1 MLTYPLKII
10 FSPRGLGG
18 GKWRYC
24 WYRGGYLWPP
34 RYLYHGPD
42 YHLPVAA
49 YGSPAPAVAAPF
61 PDVSEDDYYADA
73 AAWAWENRLIS
84 GDAFGGDVP
93 ATRAA
98 TMTYLWKLAG
108 QPNAGAA
115 GFSDVPADA
124 DYATAVAWAVEEGI
138 TAGTGEDT
146 FSPDSICTR
155 AQIVTFLY
163 QALAN

>member
-1 MLTYPLKII
+1 M
-10 FSPRGLGG
+10 
-18 GKWRYC
+18 
-24 WYRGGYLWPP
+24 
-34 RYLYHGPD
+34 
-42 YHLPVAA
+42 
-49 YGSPAPAVAAPF
+49 
-61 PDVSEDDYYADA
+61 
-73 AAWAWENRLIS
+73 IS
-84 GDAFGGDVP
+84 GDVFGGNAP

-124 DYATAVAWAVEEGI
+124 DYATAVDWAVEEGI

-163 QALAN
+163 KALVN